1 ISSLPAVVYDEA
13 PRAVLSRSLT
23 WSLRNCFAALA
34 TSGVNCSRTRWVKE
48 PSYTLAVR
56 YLIQSGDGLRNS
68 STIARLIAPTYF
80 SSSAALM
87 IDSRSKLS
95 LVSFRSSGTSDTS
108 ILLTAEPVECT
119 VSNDLHRRKKAA
131 RGMPGSTFQTIAI
144 VLYFAGMLTIGYF

>member
-1 ISSLPAVVYDEA
+1 M
-13 PRAVLSRSLT
+13 
-23 WSLRNCFAALA
+23 
-34 TSGVNCSRTRWVKE
+34 
-48 PSYTLAVR
+48 AVR
-56 YLIQSGDGLRNS
+56 YLIHSGDGLRNS

-131 RGMPGSTFQTIAI
+131 RAMPGSTFQTIAI
-144 VLYFAGMLTIGYF
+144 VLYFAGMLTIGYFAYRRTKNNLDGYMLADRGLRPGVAALSAGASDMSGWLLMGLPG